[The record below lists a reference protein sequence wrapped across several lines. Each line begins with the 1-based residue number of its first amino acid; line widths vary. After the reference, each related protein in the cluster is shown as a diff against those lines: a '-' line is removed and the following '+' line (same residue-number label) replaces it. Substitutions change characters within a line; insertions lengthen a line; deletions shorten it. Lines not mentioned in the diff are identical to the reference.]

1 MTLLEVGSKARVRH
15 DDRHPKGQVVVVKL
29 VIPRKYNE
37 EKPYYCQTDGGQ
49 VCAYYGDEDLE
60 EVSDE

>member
-1 MTLLEVGSKARVRH
+1 MTLLEVGSKARVRF
-15 DDRHPKGQVVVVKL
+15 DDRHPKGQVVIVKL

-49 VCAYYGDEDLE
+49 VCGYYGDEDLE
-60 EVSDE
+60 EVKE